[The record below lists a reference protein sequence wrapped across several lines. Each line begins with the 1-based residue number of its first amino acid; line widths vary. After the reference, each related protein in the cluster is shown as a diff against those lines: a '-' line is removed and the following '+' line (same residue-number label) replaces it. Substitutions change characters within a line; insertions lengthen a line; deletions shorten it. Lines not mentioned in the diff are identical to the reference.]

1 MTKATLNYRPP
12 SRKPVTLGRIL
23 VWLMPAWCLL
33 MTFGVFSIVGREIEL
48 LWFVALG
55 MPLVVAGVCFWL
67 QERQLAMYCIAT
79 SLLLLAVTTALPYIN
94 RAT

>member
-1 MTKATLNYRPP
+1 MTKATLDYVRP
-12 SRKPVTLGRIL
+12 SRRPVTFGRIL
-23 VWLMPAWCLL
+23 VWLTPAWCFL
-33 MTFGVFSIVGREIEL
+33 MTFGVFAIVGREIDL

-67 QERQLAMYCIAT
+67 QDRKLAIYCIAT
-79 SLLLLAVTTALPYIN
+79 SLLVLAVTTALPYIN